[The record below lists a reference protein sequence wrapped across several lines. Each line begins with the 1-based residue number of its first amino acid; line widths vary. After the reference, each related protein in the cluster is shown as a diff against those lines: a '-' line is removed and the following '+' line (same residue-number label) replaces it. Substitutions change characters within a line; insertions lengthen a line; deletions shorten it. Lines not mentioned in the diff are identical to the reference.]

1 MFVYQLPSTTQLK
14 TPGFSSRSPSTIFSR
29 SGGSSHT
36 LTPSRQPSH
45 NLDPLPSKRIC
56 FYKSGDPQF
65 GGLRMVINRR
75 TFKSFEALLDGLST
89 KVPLPFGVRNITTPR
104 GLHAVHT
111 LDQLEDG
118 GSYICSDSR
127 KVKPINLALARKKLP
142 PWYNRRGAGPVVMVH
157 TPRRLTV
164 FRNGEPAG
172 SQMVTLKKRSTQSF
186 EVVLQALSEL
196 MQFPVVKLHA
206 TDGRRVD
213 GLQALILCSGTVVA
227 AGKEPFKPGNYDVH
241 RSPAPKRPPGTRP
254 GSRKIRPKETI

>member
-1 MFVYQLPSTTQLK
+1 MMSGAPGPRRALPPDQ
-14 TPGFSSRSPSTIFSR
+14 SR

-89 KVPLPFGVRNITTPR
+89 KVPLPFGVRNIATPR

-142 PWYNRRGAGPVVMVH
+142 PWYNARPGTGRRRAVQVGRMYPGAGKQRRGAGPVVMVH

-206 TDGRRVD
+206 TDGRRVSAHWPD
-213 GLQALILCSGTVVA
+213 ALTSGSVRTN
-227 AGKEPFKPGNYDVH
+227 PL
-241 RSPAPKRPPGTRP
+241 
-254 GSRKIRPKETI
+254 